1 MGVIFYILFIFV
13 TFVVTILTI
22 ITIFNFF
29 TAPKLKKLTS
39 KYTGELDQKLV
50 SILIPAR
57 NEEGNIAKALLSAIN
72 QTYKNVE
79 IIVLDDQSTDNTSN
93 IVERIIQ
100 KYPNKRIKLYSGTD
114 LPDGWNG
121 KSWACYNLAKY
132 ANGDFLLFIDADVV
146 LNKCA
151 VSSSMDIMQKYN
163 LDLLTVVPSQVTKT
177 LGEKILVSTFIEW
190 LLAVFLPIRIANA
203 LYIPSLSAACGQYM
217 LFKKDAYHAI
227 NGHACVGKNITEEL
241 EITKTL
247 KRNHYKVHLYLTDNL
262 VFCRMYR
269 NFKTAF
275 HGFANNFYAGAKMKA
290 FAFYLFVTTV
300 FLAYTIP
307 LILVIKDTKFY
318 IPIITI
324 FIQTIFLSLMFK
336 RSLIFNLIFCPV
348 KITLFFILAIKS
360 HRRVV
365 TNKIIWKDRQILQEA
380 LS

>member
-22 ITIFNFF
+22 ITIFNFL

-79 IIVLDDQSTDNTSN
+79 IIVLDDQSTDNTAN

-177 LGEKILVSTFIEW
+177 LGEKILVSTFMEW

-217 LFKKDAYHAI
+217 FFRKNAYHAI
-227 NGHACVGKNITEEL
+227 DGHACVGKNIAGEL
-241 EITKTL
+241 EITRTL

-290 FAFYLFVTTV
+290 FTFYLFVTTV

-336 RSLIFNLIFCPV
+336 RSLIFNLIFYPV
-348 KITLFFILAIKS
+348 KMTLFLILAIKS

-365 TNKIIWKDRQILQEA
+365 TNKIIWKDRQILREA
-380 LS
+380 IS